1 MYIQIPVKTEVIAK
15 NEAICTQGR
24 FEDGKIVIA
33 MDARRRDYKKLW
45 NVPRGGV
52 HSLDKRADV

>member
-15 NEAICTQGR
+15 NEDICTQGR

-33 MDARRRDYKKLW
+33 MDARRRDYKSYGMYH
-45 NVPRGGV
+45 GG
-52 HSLDKRADV
+52 SAFAG